1 MPYYPLQPENKPAKH
16 PSQKRIILRRMF
28 LCVSIVLFVYG
39 TTRLIGYGMD
49 LVSSRKTTQELR
61 EIAAESDV
69 TKLPPF
75 SASPEIVIPTQTVTT
90 YSAPPAIWPEN
101 SSALSEKLPVI
112 EYPNGYELDS
122 RIQKL
127 RKKSE
132 YIIGWITMD
141 NLDEP
146 VALKDNDFFLNH
158 DAMGKRNGNGAIFMD
173 QGISLLTRPYTIL
186 LYGHNMKTGA
196 MFGSLQK
203 YEKFSYY
210 YQHRIFQFDSLYEE
224 GRYVIFAVSQI
235 NLTPGR
241 SKYLNLSAIQ
251 STDRETRQNA
261 INALIKCSVHDIM
274 LDVNE
279 EDQLLLLI
287 TCVGDDDERLIV
299 AARRLRDGEKENSLT
314 MKKQNEPAT

>member
-1 MPYYPLQPENKPAKH
+1 MKYQSRQYRKEQRQQFRL
-16 PSQKRIILRRMF
+16 RRLIILIIGF
-28 LCVSIVLFVYG
+28 SIAAFGLVKLICYVGDLF
-39 TTRLIGYGMD
+39 
-49 LVSSRKTTQELR
+49 SSRQTTQELR
-61 EIAAESDV
+61 EIARETDTAGTTAAVSWAE
-69 TKLPPF
+69 LPTPD
-75 SASPEIVIPTQTVTT
+75 ATPSPSVSVPQPEETQ
-90 YSAPPAIWPEN
+90 
-101 SSALSEKLPVI
+101 ALSDDLPVI
-112 EYPNGYELDS
+112 EYPNGYNFVP

-127 RKKSE
+127 RKKSKN
-132 YIIGWITMD
+132 IVGWITMD
-141 NLDEP
+141 DLDEP
-146 VALKDNDFFLNH
+146 VAQKDNTFFLNH
-158 DAMGKRNGNGAIFMD
+158 DAMGKRNSNGAIFMD
-173 QGISLLTRPYTIL
+173 QGINLMTRPYTIL

-196 MFGSLQK
+196 MFGSLRK

-224 GRYVIFAVSQI
+224 GRYVVFAVSLV

-261 INALIKCSVHDIM
+261 INALIKCSMHDIM

-314 MKKQNEPAT
+314 MKKQN

>member
-1 MPYYPLQPENKPAKH
+1 MKYQSRQYRKEHRRRFRL
-16 PSQKRIILRRMF
+16 RRLIILIIGF
-28 LCVSIVLFVYG
+28 SIAAFGLVKLICYVGDLF
-39 TTRLIGYGMD
+39 
-49 LVSSRKTTQELR
+49 SSRQTTQELR
-61 EIAAESDV
+61 EIARETDTAGTTAAVSWAE
-69 TKLPPF
+69 LPTPD
-75 SASPEIVIPTQTVTT
+75 ATPSPSVSVPQPEETQ
-90 YSAPPAIWPEN
+90 
-101 SSALSEKLPVI
+101 ALSDDLPVI
-112 EYPNGYELDS
+112 EYPNGYNFVP

-127 RKKSE
+127 RKKSKN
-132 YIIGWITMD
+132 IVGWITMD
-141 NLDEP
+141 DLDEP
-146 VALKDNDFFLNH
+146 VAQKDNTFFLNH
-158 DAMGKRNGNGAIFMD
+158 DAMGKRNSNGAIFMD
-173 QGISLLTRPYTIL
+173 QGISLMTRPYTIL

-196 MFGSLQK
+196 MFGSLRK

-224 GRYVIFAVSQI
+224 GRYVVFAVSLV

-251 STDRETRQNA
+251 STNRETRQNA
-261 INALIKCSVHDIM
+261 INALIKCSMHDIM

-314 MKKQNEPAT
+314 MKKAE

>member
-1 MPYYPLQPENKPAKH
+1 MPYYPPQPDHKPADH
-16 PSQKRIILRRMF
+16 PPHKRIILRRMI
-28 LCVSIVLFVYG
+28 LCFFVLLTAYG
-39 TTRLIGYGMD
+39 VMCFIGYGAD
-49 LVSSRKTTQELR
+49 LISLRQTTQELR
-61 EIAAESDV
+61 EIASES
-69 TKLPPF
+69 
-75 SASPEIVIPTQTVTT
+75 SAFETEPIT
-90 YSAPPAIWPEN
+90 APPSTEKPSTPSPPVSQPEET
-101 SSALSEKLPVI
+101 SALPDTLPEI
-112 EYPNGYELDS
+112 EYPNGYNLVP
-122 RIQKL
+122 RIRKL
-127 RKKSE
+127 RKKSD

-141 NLDEP
+141 DLDEP

-173 QGISLLTRPYTIL
+173 QGISLITRPYTIL

-196 MFGSLQK
+196 MFGNLRQ
-203 YEKFSYY
+203 YEKFSYC
-210 YQHRIFQFDSLYEE
+210 YQHRILRFDSLYEE
-224 GRYVIFAVSQI
+224 GRYVVFAVSHV

-251 STDRETRQNA
+251 STDRETRKNA
-261 INALIKCSVHDIM
+261 VNALIKCSMHDIM

-287 TCVGDDDERLIV
+287 TCAGDDDERLIV

>member
-1 MPYYPLQPENKPAKH
+1 MPYYPQQPDNKSVKH
-16 PSQKRIILRRMF
+16 PPRKRLILRRMF
-28 LCVSIVLFVYG
+28 LCFFVLLVAYG
-39 TTRLIGYGMD
+39 VMRFIGYGSD
-49 LVSSRKTTQELR
+49 LVSSRQTTQELR
-61 EIAAESDV
+61 EIASE
-69 TKLPPF
+69 PF
-75 SASPEIVIPTQTVTT
+75 VSVIEPIIAQPSMEKQPTPSPSISQKKGT
-90 YSAPPAIWPEN
+90 
-101 SSALSEKLPVI
+101 SALPDTLPEI
-112 EYPNGYELDS
+112 EYPNGYNHVP

-132 YIIGWITMD
+132 NIIGWITMD
-141 NLDEP
+141 DLDEP
-146 VALKDNDFFLNH
+146 VAKKDNTFFLNH
-158 DAMGKRNGNGAIFMD
+158 DAMGKRNSNGAIFMD

-196 MFGSLQK
+196 MFGSLRK
-203 YEKFSYY
+203 YEIFSYY

-224 GRYVIFAVSQI
+224 GRYVVFAVSLV

-261 INALIKCSVHDIM
+261 INALIKCSMHDIM

>member
-1 MPYYPLQPENKPAKH
+1 MKYQSRQRRREHRQRFRPGRL
-16 PSQKRIILRRMF
+16 IILLF
-28 LCVSIVLFVYG
+28 GFGIAAFGLVKLLCYGADLF
-39 TTRLIGYGMD
+39 
-49 LVSSRKTTQELR
+49 SSRQTTQELR
-61 EIAAESDV
+61 EIARETDTAETTAAVSRTELPTPDATPSPSESVPQPEETQILSDD
-69 TKLPPF
+69 LP
-75 SASPEIVIPTQTVTT
+75 A
-90 YSAPPAIWPEN
+90 
-101 SSALSEKLPVI
+101 I
-112 EYPNGYELDS
+112 EYPNGYNFVP

-127 RKKSE
+127 RKKSKN
-132 YIIGWITMD
+132 IVGWITMD
-141 NLDEP
+141 ALDEP
-146 VALKDNDFFLNH
+146 VAQKDNTFFLNH
-158 DAMGKRNGNGAIFMD
+158 DATGKRNSNGAIFMD

-196 MFGSLQK
+196 MFGSLRK
-203 YEKFSYY
+203 YEKYSYY
-210 YQHRIFQFDSLYEE
+210 YRHRLFQFDSLYEE

-261 INALIKCSVHDIM
+261 INALIKCSMHDIM

-279 EDQLLLLI
+279 EDQFLLLI